1 MTDSPTGREL
11 IEKTFVYVT
20 TLSRECRKALTSSFE
35 KNKGMPFDTVEPT
48 MRKEIESWFAGRDKN
63 ISVKFEKSSGGRPG
77 EIQMTF
83 SGSNRGAHFKF
94 TVDAIFTLT
103 GQTVNSPSYLK
114 SINVN
119 VDKRDFLK

>member
-1 MTDSPTGREL
+1 L

-20 TLSRECRKALTSSFE
+20 TLGRECRKALSSHFE
-35 KNKGMPFDTVEPT
+35 KNKGIPFDNIEPM

-77 EIQMTF
+77 EVQMTY
-83 SGSNRGAHFKF
+83 SGSSKGAHFKF
-94 TVDAIFTLT
+94 TVDAIFSLA
-103 GQTVNSPSYLK
+103 GQTANSPSYLK
-114 SINVN
+114 GVNVN

>member
-1 MTDSPTGREL
+1 L
-11 IEKTFVYVT
+11 IEKTFVYIT
-20 TLSRECRKALTSSFE
+20 SLSRECRKALTSSFE
-35 KNKGMPFDTVEPT
+35 KNKGMPFDSVEPN

-63 ISVKFEKSSGGRPG
+63 ILVKFEKSSGRRPG
-77 EIQMTF
+77 EIEMTY
-83 SGSNRGAHFKF
+83 SGANRGAHFKF

-103 GQTVNSPSYLK
+103 GQAVNSPCYLK